1 MTSPSATWCWPS
13 ATVSNTTARD
23 ALIDELFIQPEYRGQ
38 GIGSRAMAVIEEACR
53 ELKVNALHLEVE
65 RHKTGAQQLYRK
77 FGLVDQERY
86 LMTKWIR

>member
-1 MTSPSATWCWPS
+1 
-13 ATVSNTTARD
+13 
-23 ALIDELFIQPEYRGQ
+23 
-38 GIGSRAMAVIEEACR
+38 MAVIEEACR